1 MAATSVDHHG
11 GAVLRRTPS
20 ASRSNLRSV
29 PMIVAVRPMSSKVR
43 LHRVRNPSEDFPA
56 LVTDVS
62 QAAMGRGDMSG
73 LLGAI
78 EALDWDLLRW
88 GGKGDFLIGDRED
101 LVQAHF

>member
-1 MAATSVDHHG
+1 MAATSVDHHE

-29 PMIVAVRPMSSKVR
+29 PMIVAVRAMSSKVR

-62 QAAMGRGDMSG
+62 QAAMGRSGQQIGPGRAPVSIVGIAGDPQTYDVYIASRRYITG
-73 LLGAI
+73 V
-78 EALDWDLLRW
+78 W
-88 GGKGDFLIGDRED
+88 
-101 LVQAHF
+101 

>member
-20 ASRSNLRSV
+20 ASRLNLRSV
-29 PMIVAVRPMSSKVR
+29 PMIVAVRAMSSKVR

-62 QAAMGRGDMSG
+62 QAAMGRGG
-73 LLGAI
+73 QQIGQGRVPVGIA
-78 EALDWDLLRW
+78 
-88 GGKGDFLIGDRED
+88 GDPKTYDVYTVSRRYITG
-101 LVQAHF
+101 VW